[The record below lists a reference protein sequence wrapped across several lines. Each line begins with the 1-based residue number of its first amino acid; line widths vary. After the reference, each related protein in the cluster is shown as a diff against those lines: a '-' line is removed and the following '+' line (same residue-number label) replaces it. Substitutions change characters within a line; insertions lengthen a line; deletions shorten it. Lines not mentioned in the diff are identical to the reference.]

1 MSSSKTIE
9 AVAAPEVAG
18 AASEADAGASTQ
30 PAIVGI
36 LASLAPE
43 WFRAVEWLGVTV
55 AIHILATW
63 TGSSALEAAKWISY
77 LMLFTWLSYK
87 VDRALQWLFRRSGE
101 GEAQAGPM
109 HPVIAV
115 GLGATLI
122 PMLYIFVQYL
132 AIVLISRLGS

>member
-1 MSSSKTIE
+1 MAYARNFE
-9 AVAAPEVAG
+9 AIAVSEVAAQAPA
-18 AASEADAGASTQ
+18 ADAGASRQ

-36 LASLAPE
+36 LAALAPE

-63 TGSSALEAAKWISY
+63 TGSIVLETAKWISY
-77 LMLFTWLSYK
+77 VMLFTWLSYK
-87 VDRALQWLFRRSGE
+87 VDRALQWLFRRSDGS
-101 GEAQAGPM
+101 EAQAGPM

-132 AIVLISRLGS
+132 AIVLIARLGS